1 MIHGDEESGQ
11 SFFTNLTKFKNEV
24 VSVSSLLMA
33 ENDRLTEIRD
43 SLQSKVGALRE
54 LTESRRESGR
64 IDDAG

>member
-1 MIHGDEESGQ
+1 MIQGGDASGL

-43 SLQSKVGALRE
+43 SLQAKVAGMRE
-54 LTESRRESGR
+54 LAESSRG
-64 IDDAG
+64 

>member
-1 MIHGDEESGQ
+1 MIQGDEESGL

-43 SLQSKVGALRE
+43 SLQAKVNDMRE
-54 LTESRRESGR
+54 LTESRRG
-64 IDDAG
+64 